1 MKILKYESFL
11 ETMQF
16 SVLQNA
22 KRLADEEAE
31 RKKSKREEEDSK
43 KNIPVE
49 TKDEPKHH
57 GYQDSGGEEPEM
69 EGEVEEPE
77 MEGEV
82 EEPEMEGEEDIEN
95 LVYMNRNAEED

>member
-22 KRLADEEAE
+22 KRLADKEAE

-43 KNIPVE
+43 KNTPVE

-57 GYQDSGGEEPEM
+57 GYQDPG
-69 EGEVEEPE
+69 GEVEEPE

-82 EEPEMEGEEDIEN
+82 EEPEMEGEVEDEK
-95 LVYMNRNAEED
+95 